1 MSKARTTLT
10 IDEGVLR
17 AIKVRAARSGKGES
31 EVIEEAVRRDLGLD
45 LMDRLW
51 ARNDLSEDEAM
62 ELATEAQLDARRA
75 GPAKL
80 DPGTEALTP
89 REVELLQLLAIGV
102 SATDELANRLFI
114 SQKTVKTHLASIFRK
129 LAVADRTRDAI
140 QGIGHGSDAAH

>member
-1 MSKARTTLT
+1 MSKTRTTLT

-51 ARNDLSEDEAM
+51 SRNDLSEDEAM
-62 ELATEAQLDARRA
+62 ELATEAQLDARRS

-80 DPGTEALTP
+80 GPGTKALTP
-89 REVELLQLLAIGV
+89 REVELLQLLAKGR
-102 SATDELANRLFI
+102 STEELADRFSI
-114 SQKTVKTHLASIFRK
+114 SQKTVKNHLTSIFKK
-129 LAVADRTRDAI
+129 LALADRTRETVE
-140 QGIGHGSDAAH
+140 GIGHGSDAEH